1 VFLATPEDDGVLEFL
16 VLEICLSCFVS
27 TRQPGGSEP
36 MSMLQLANPR
46 ASGHPWSW
54 SVVLGKIF
62 FMPALAIELNES
74 LTCRYRL
81 VAIKFVRSEA
91 KRDTLPLCQ
100 SINSVSR
107 MAWEA
112 MIG

>member
-1 VFLATPEDDGVLEFL
+1 
-16 VLEICLSCFVS
+16 
-27 TRQPGGSEP
+27 

-74 LTCRYRL
+74 LF
-81 VAIKFVRSEA
+81 AS
-91 KRDTLPLCQ
+91 Q
-100 SINSVSR
+100 SILSR
-107 MAWEA
+107 EWL
-112 MIG
+112 GKQ